1 MIEELEELSYSDLT
15 KKEDINMATVVNES
29 YDAAWLYGFLLQD
42 GFIENEN
49 VTDLLYMG
57 HSYIRHLIRTKE
69 FDMEY
74 DDANRNS
81 LSSVRDRVVRIKDI
95 ILYSRKLEDERRW
108 VLEETMGNSKHA
120 LMTYFGGA
128 FVIELAALF
137 LGIFH
142 AELEEKRNKLLMAKD
157 GLQENASIES
167 LFLRFVC
174 GLRENYN
181 LIEHLYYTDFTRIL
195 KIIMIAETK
204 DDQ

>member
-1 MIEELEELSYSDLT
+1 MIEELEELSHSDLT

-81 LSSVRDRVVRIKDI
+81 LSC
-95 ILYSRKLEDERRW
+95 ILGS
-108 VLEETMGNSKHA
+108 
-120 LMTYFGGA
+120 
-128 FVIELAALF
+128 
-137 LGIFH
+137 
-142 AELEEKRNKLLMAKD
+142 
-157 GLQENASIES
+157 
-167 LFLRFVC
+167 
-174 GLRENYN
+174 
-181 LIEHLYYTDFTRIL
+181 
-195 KIIMIAETK
+195 
-204 DDQ
+204 